1 MKKRTTW
8 YKGKAATGIVA
19 SALVISNAKFIFD
32 APLSK
37 AQGLSP
43 DDAMTRVVVEMEGA
57 PAIQSMPHS
66 ENVGAFSR
74 TTIRK
79 LKDQIENLKQSHG
92 NVLQEIKE
100 KKIPFNKSNEYTFVF
115 NGVSLQVP
123 KNKIDELRSL
133 PGVKAVY
140 LDQKYHADLADSVP
154 LIGAPDVWSKHDQ
167 NNQGITGKGVTVA
180 VIDTGVDYNHPDLG
194 GGFGQGHKVV
204 GGYDFVNH
212 DNDPMDDQGHGTHV
226 SGIIAAH
233 GKVTGVAPDA
243 SITAYKVLNQYGE
256 GNDSDIIAGIE
267 ASISPDNPFP
277 ADVINMS
284 ISGPGDGNDPLSQ
297 AAQNAVDAGVVVV
310 ASAGNYGP
318 GYGTIGAPAMA
329 EGVLAVG
336 ASTSG
341 IKVPAAKMV
350 SPLEENLSIT
360 RLGITANP
368 PEAETTRE
376 LVDVGEGG
384 LENYN
389 GLDVKGKIVLIQ
401 LPQGA
406 DPQQY
411 LYTAGRTAQEKGAEA
426 ALFFQPTEVGPQL
439 ASVFK
444 LGESIPSQYS
454 SNLSGEMK
462 EQDQF
467 LADSSGDS
475 RLETLVAMAIDGTK
489 AEELKSYLAKGPV
502 KITISGKDAT
512 DKMASFSSRGNSD
525 LRAKPDLVAPGVEI
539 NSTYIKKQDDDSGYT
554 RMSGTSMAAPH
565 VAGAAALLKQ
575 LKPDWNAREI
585 SSALKETAKPL
596 ASYDVLTQGAGRLDV
611 KAAAETNVVASPNAL
626 NFGIADIKDSKIHK
640 SASLTLNNHGEKPV
654 DMDFTVKDNTK
665 SEAAVTVNPSH
676 IHIEPGQQVNVE
688 VSINMDRP
696 DQDTVISGWIEG
708 NIQSAT
714 ESQHL
719 REPYQFTVRHLQI
732 TATPDPVASSMNET
746 EAFIYSPLDLSQAPK
761 VTIRTPSGNTNQVTP
776 VLENDHWWRVPVQT
790 SEVGIYRIDAIST
803 VKNSSTEE
811 SSIIGSGY
819 LEKLPADKE
828 HASSWDSVGPYSNNG
843 LMTFDPKNPN
853 SMTVLTRENP
863 SLFRKEDGKDTWH
876 EYRNFPVQGG
886 SPKKMVVDPTNARNI
901 YVPINSNNKLLDTT
915 YIGKILASKD
925 GGKTWRTL
933 PFPDIDI
940 SDLVIDK
947 SGQKLVAITKNEV
960 YVSLD
965 RGMNWEKLSGWWS
978 YLDDAELVNNDLY
991 LSDGSSGVYVLK
1003 NVFSGSATS
1012 EKLFQGN
1019 TKEILGNQDILIA
1032 STWGSGL
1039 YASFNKGKDWKELTH
1054 DQVPFNNVSA
1064 VKILDGG
1071 IYVGTAYDGIWVS
1084 RDYGKTW
1091 ESWKEPLPDYNSIE
1105 IDFALGTKSSP
1116 FGNRPVYVSSDQ
1128 AGIYET
1134 QNKGETYNRVGI
1146 PSATVFDLAISKNS
1160 KGYQLLAGTFSET
1173 YRTALP
1179 DQNKIDSATL
1189 EWGAAKGEGKYGET
1203 VFKIATSPAEPNV
1216 VYKIRNGADGFM
1228 YVYRSKDGGQ
1238 NWDLNFV
1245 DGSVPTGMLVHPAN
1259 PNEIVIPYVVPRT
1272 GEVGV
1277 WISKDGGENW
1287 KKIIQEK
1294 HIFTALAGDPKDP
1307 NRIWAGGE
1315 DGLFLSK
1322 DMGQSFQKIQNVPLS
1337 SLAIDS
1343 NNSNHLVVG
1352 GNYLYVSTDG
1362 GKTLEKAKGAGSE
1375 LEMFV
1380 NDIIVSP
1387 SNPNVIYAA
1396 TGSFLKYQLG
1406 FLRKGGRGVLMSV
1419 DGGVT
1424 WTNISEGL
1432 ENKDTTALVLSP
1444 DEKYLFVGTNRSSVQ
1459 RIKLP
1464 KKQR

>member
-1 MKKRTTW
+1 MKKRTKW
-8 YKGKAATGIVA
+8 YKGRTATGMVA
-19 SALVISNAKFIFD
+19 TALVISNAKFIFD

-37 AQGLSP
+37 AQGTSL
-43 DDAMTRVVVEMEGA
+43 DDAMTSVIVEMEGA

-92 NVLQEIKE
+92 NVIQEIKE

-115 NGVSLQVP
+115 NGVSLKVP

-140 LDQKYHADLADSVP
+140 PDQKYHADLADSVP

-204 GGYDFVNH
+204 GGYDFINH

-233 GKVTGVAPDA
+233 GNVTGVAPDA

-256 GNDSDIIAGIE
+256 GDDSDIIAGIE

-284 ISGPGDGNDPLSQ
+284 IGGPGDGNDPLSQ
-297 AAQNAVDAGVVVV
+297 AAHNAVDAGVVVV
-310 ASAGNYGP
+310 AAAGNSGP
-318 GYGTIGAPAMA
+318 DYGTIGAPAIA

-336 ASTSG
+336 ASASG

-360 RLGITANP
+360 RLGFTANP

-411 LYTAGRTAQEKGAEA
+411 FYTAGRTAQEKGAEA
-426 ALFFQPTEVGPQL
+426 AFFFQPMQLGPQL
-439 ASVFK
+439 ANVFK

-454 SNLSGEMK
+454 SNLSGEMQ

-467 LADSSGDS
+467 LASSSVDS
-475 RLETLVAMAIDGTK
+475 RLETLVAMKIDETK

-502 KITISGKDAT
+502 KITVSGKDAT

-525 LRAKPDLVAPGVEI
+525 FRAKPDLVAPGVEI
-539 NSTYIKKQDDDSGYT
+539 NSTYIKKQDDESGYR

-575 LKPDWNAREI
+575 LKPDWDAREI

-596 ASYDVLTQGAGRLDV
+596 ASYDVLTQGAGRLDI
-611 KAAAETNVVASPNAL
+611 KAAAETNVVASPNTL
-626 NFGIADIKDSKIHK
+626 NLGMADLKDSKIHK
-640 SASLTLNNHGEKPV
+640 SASLTLNNHGDKPV
-654 DMDFTVKDNTK
+654 DMDFTVKDDTK

-676 IHIEPGQQVNVE
+676 IHIEPGEQVNVE
-688 VSINMDRP
+688 VSINMNRP

-732 TATPDPVASSMNET
+732 TATPDPVASSVNET
-746 EAFIYSPLDLSQAPK
+746 EAFIYSPIDLSQAPK
-761 VTIRTPSGNTNQVTP
+761 VTIRTPSGKTNQVTS
-776 VLENDHWWRVPVQT
+776 VLDRSHWWRVPVQT

-828 HASSWDSVGPYSNNG
+828 HASSWDSVGPYSNTG

-853 SMTVLTRENP
+853 SMTVLSRENP
-863 SLFRKEDGKDTWH
+863 SLFRKENGTDTWH
-876 EYRNFPVQGG
+876 EYRNFPVLGG
-886 SPKKMVVDPTNARNI
+886 LPKTMVVDPTNKQNI
-901 YVPINSNNKLLDTT
+901 YVPINSSGGWEDPT

-940 SDLVIDK
+940 SDLIIDE
-947 SGQKLVAITKNEV
+947 SGQKLVAISNNEV

-978 YLDDAELVNNDLY
+978 WLNDAELVNNDLY
-991 LSDGSSGVYVLK
+991 LSAGIQGVYVLK
-1003 NVFSGSATS
+1003 DVFSGSATS
-1012 EKLFQGN
+1012 EELFQPRN
-1019 TKEILGNQDILIA
+1019 ISTKDILGNQDILIA
-1032 STWGSGL
+1032 STFGNGL
-1039 YASFNKGKDWKELTH
+1039 YASFNKGKDWKEITH
-1054 DQVPFNNVSA
+1054 DQVPFSNVSA
-1064 VKILDGG
+1064 VKILDRG

-1091 ESWKEPLPDYNSIE
+1091 ESWKKPLPGYNSYE

-1116 FGNRPVYVSSDQ
+1116 FGNRPFYVSSEQ

-1146 PSATVFDLAISKNS
+1146 PGATVYDLAISKNS
-1160 KGYQLLAGTFSET
+1160 KGYQLLAGTDSNT

-1179 DQNKIDSATL
+1179 VLKKVDSTSL
-1189 EWGAAKGEGKYGET
+1189 EWGAAEGEGRFGEK
-1203 VFKIATSPAEPNV
+1203 VLQIATSPTEPNV
-1216 VYKIRNGADGFM
+1216 VFKIRKSWVGMN
-1228 YVYRSKDGGQ
+1228 VYRSKDGGQ
-1238 NWDLNFV
+1238 NWDLKFE
-1245 DGSVPTGMLVHPAN
+1245 DDSVPLNMLVHPAN
-1259 PNEIVIPYVVPRT
+1259 PNEIVIPYTIP
-1272 GEVGV
+1272 GAGISGNGL
-1277 WISKDGGENW
+1277 WISQDGGENW
-1287 KKIIQEK
+1287 KEIKQEHK
-1294 HIFTALAGDPKDP
+1294 FTAIAGDPKDP
-1307 NRIWAGGE
+1307 NRMWAGGN

-1322 DMGQSFQKIQNVPLS
+1322 DMGQSFQKIQNVPVS
-1337 SLAIDS
+1337 SIAIDS

-1352 GNYLYVSTDG
+1352 GTHLYVSTDG
-1362 GKTLEKAKGAGSE
+1362 GKTLEKAKYAGSE
-1375 LEMFV
+1375 LDMFV

-1387 SNPNVIYAA
+1387 SNQNVIYAA
-1396 TGSFLKYQLG
+1396 TGSFKQKGLL
-1406 FLRKGGRGVLMSV
+1406 KGGRGVLMSV

-1432 ENKDTTALVLSP
+1432 DNKNTTALVLSP
-1444 DEKYLFVGTNRSSVQ
+1444 DEEYLFVGTQGGSVK

>member
-1 MKKRTTW
+1 MKKRNQWFNGRTATW
-8 YKGKAATGIVA
+8 LFT
-19 SALVISNAKFIFD
+19 STLVFSSAKFPFV
-32 APLSK
+32 APTGL
-37 AQGLSP
+37 AQGINANE
-43 DDAMTRVVVEMEGA
+43 AMTHVIVEMDGA
-57 PAIQSMPHS
+57 PVIRALPKS
-66 ENVGAFSR
+66 EKIGAASK
-74 TTIRK
+74 TTVSK
-79 LKDQIENLKQSHG
+79 LKEQTESLKQAHG
-92 NVLQEIKE
+92 KMLQALNE
-100 KKIPFNKSNEYTFVF
+100 KRIPFNKSNEYTFTL
-115 NGVSLQVP
+115 NGMALQVP
-123 KNKIDELRSL
+123 KNKVDELRSL

-140 LDQKYHADLADSVP
+140 PDQEYHADLADSVP

-180 VIDTGVDYNHPDLG
+180 VIDTGVDYDHPDLG
-194 GGFGQGHKVV
+194 GGFGPGHKVV

-233 GKVTGVAPDA
+233 GNVTGVAPDA

-256 GNDSDIIAGIE
+256 GDDSDIIAGIE

-310 ASAGNYGP
+310 ASAGNSGP

-350 SPLEENLSIT
+350 SPLEENLSIF
-360 RLGITANP
+360 RLGFTANP

-411 LYTAGRTAQEKGAEA
+411 SYTAGRTAQEKGAEA
-426 ALFFQPTEVGPQL
+426 ALFFRPMELGPQL

-454 SNLSGEMK
+454 SNLSGEMQ

-475 RLETLVAMAIDGTK
+475 RLETLVAMAIDETK

-539 NSTYIKKQDDDSGYT
+539 NSTYINESGYT

-585 SSALKETAKPL
+585 SSALKETTKPL
-596 ASYDVLTQGAGRLDV
+596 ASYDVLTQGAGRLDI
-611 KAAAETNVVASPNAL
+611 KAAAETNVVASPNTL
-626 NFGIADIKDSKIHK
+626 NLGIADIKDSKIHK

-654 DMDFTVKDNTK
+654 DMDFTVKDDTK

-688 VSINMDRP
+688 VSINMNRP

-708 NIQSAT
+708 NIQSPT

-776 VLENDHWWRVPVQT
+776 VLDHDHWWRVPVQT

-828 HASSWDSVGPYSNNG
+828 HVSSWDSVGPYSNNG

-863 SLFRKEDGKDTWH
+863 SLFRKEDGTDTWH

-901 YVPINSNNKLLDTT
+901 YVPINSMNKNLDST
-915 YIGKILASKD
+915 YMGKILASKD

-933 PFPDIDI
+933 PFPDIEI
-940 SDLVIDK
+940 SDLVIDE

-978 YLDDAELVNNDLY
+978 WLTDAELVNNDLY
-991 LSDGSSGVYVLK
+991 LSDGTTGIYVLK
-1003 NVFSGSATS
+1003 DVFSGSATS
-1012 EKLFQGN
+1012 EKLFQPLYRD

-1032 STWGSGL
+1032 RTGYSGL
-1039 YASFNKGKDWKELTH
+1039 YASFNKGKDWKEITH
-1054 DQVPFNNVSA
+1054 DQVRFTNITA
-1064 VKILDGG
+1064 LKILDGG

-1091 ESWKEPLPDYNSIE
+1091 ESWKKPLPDYNSSE

-1116 FGNRPVYVSSDQ
+1116 FGNRPVYVSSEQ

-1146 PSATVFDLAISKNS
+1146 PGATVYDLAISKNS
-1160 KGYQLLAGTFSET
+1160 KGYQLLAGTDSET

-1189 EWGAAKGEGKYGET
+1189 EWGAAQGEGKWGEQ
-1203 VFKIATSPAEPNV
+1203 VVKIASSPTEPNV
-1216 VYKIRNGADGFM
+1216 VYKIRNGDGFM

-1272 GEVGV
+1272 GEVGL

-1294 HIFTALAGDPKDP
+1294 HIFTAIAGDPKDP

-1322 DMGQSFQKIQNVPLS
+1322 DMGQSFQKIQNVPVS

-1352 GNYLYVSTDG
+1352 GTHLYVSTDG
-1362 GKTLEKAKGAGSE
+1362 GKTLEKAKYAGSE
-1375 LEMFV
+1375 LDMFV

-1396 TGSFLKYQLG
+1396 TGSYIQNG
-1406 FLRKGGRGVLMSV
+1406 FPKGGRGVLMSV

-1432 ENKDTTALVLSP
+1432 ENKNTTALVLSP
-1444 DEKYLFVGTNRSSVQ
+1444 DEEYLFVGTYRSSVK

-1464 KKQR
+1464 NKQR

>member
-1 MKKRTTW
+1 MKKRTKW
-8 YKGKAATGIVA
+8 YKGRTATGMVA

-66 ENVGAFSR
+66 ENVGDFSR

-79 LKDQIENLKQSHG
+79 LKDQIEILKQSHG

-100 KKIPFNKSNEYTFVF
+100 KRIPFNKSDEYAFVF

-140 LDQKYHADLADSVP
+140 PDQVYHADLADSVP

-194 GGFGQGHKVV
+194 EGFGQGHKVV

-212 DNDPMDDQGHGTHV
+212 DNDPMDDYGHGTHV
-226 SGIIAAH
+226 AGIIAAH

-243 SITAYKVLNQYGE
+243 SITAYKVLNQDGIGYT
-256 GNDSDIIAGIE
+256 SDIIDGIE

-284 ISGPGDGNDPLSQ
+284 IGGPGDGNDPISQ
-297 AAQNAVDAGVVVV
+297 AAHNAVDAGVVVV
-310 ASAGNYGP
+310 ASAGNAGP
-318 GYGTIGAPAMA
+318 DYGTIGAPAMA

-336 ASTSG
+336 ASASG
-341 IKVPAAKMV
+341 IKIPAAKMV
-350 SPLEENLSIT
+350 SPLEEDLSVT
-360 RLGITANP
+360 RLGFTANP

-406 DPQQY
+406 DSQQY
-411 LYTAGRTAQEKGAEA
+411 FYTAGRTAQEKGAEA
-426 ALFFQPTEVGPQL
+426 ALFFQPMQLGPQL

-454 SNLSGEMK
+454 SNLSGEMQ

-467 LADSSGDS
+467 LADSSVDS
-475 RLETLVAMAIDGTK
+475 RLETLVAMNIDETK

-512 DKMASFSSRGNSD
+512 DRIASFSSRGNSD
-525 LRAKPDLVAPGVEI
+525 LPAKPDLVAPGVEI
-539 NSTYIKKQDDDSGYT
+539 NSTYIKKQNDESGYT

-575 LKPDWNAREI
+575 LKPNWNAREI

-611 KAAAETNVVASPNAL
+611 KAAAETNVIASPNTL
-626 NFGIADIKDSKIHK
+626 NLGIADIKDSKIHK
-640 SASLTLNNHGEKPV
+640 SSSLTLNNHGEKPV
-654 DMDFTVKDNTK
+654 DMDLTVKDDTK
-665 SEAAVTVNPSH
+665 SEATVTVNPSH

-688 VSINMDRP
+688 VSINMNRP

-708 NIQSAT
+708 NIKSAT
-714 ESQHL
+714 ESQYL
-719 REPYQFTVRHLQI
+719 RVPYQFTVRHLQI
-732 TATPDPVASSMNET
+732 TATPDPVASSVNET
-746 EAFIYSPLDLSQAPK
+746 EAFIYSPVDLSQAPK
-761 VTIRTPSGNTNQVTP
+761 VTIRTPSGTTNQVTS
-776 VLENDHWWRVPVQT
+776 VLSEQAHWWRVPVQT

-819 LEKLPADKE
+819 LEKLPADKV
-828 HASSWDSVGPYSNNG
+828 HASSWDSVGPYSNAG
-843 LMTFDPKNPN
+843 LMNFDSKNPN
-853 SMTVLTRENP
+853 SMTVLSRENP
-863 SLFRKEDGKDTWH
+863 SLFRMEDGTKTWH

-886 SPKKMVVDPTNARNI
+886 LPKTMVVDPTNEQNI
-901 YVPINSNNKLLDTT
+901 YVPINSSGRIVDTT
-915 YIGKILASKD
+915 YNGKILASKD

-947 SGQKLVAITKNEV
+947 SGQKLVAISKNEV

-965 RGMNWEKLSGWWS
+965 RGMNWEKLSGWWP
-978 YLDDAELVNNDLY
+978 YLNDAELVNNDLY
-991 LSDGSSGVYVLK
+991 LSAGDVYVLK
-1003 NVFSGSATS
+1003 DVFSGKATS
-1012 EKLFQGN
+1012 EKLFQPLYQN
-1019 TKEILGNQDILIA
+1019 TKDILGNQNILIA
-1032 STWGSGL
+1032 STRGSGL

-1054 DQVPFNNVSA
+1054 DQVPFSNVSA

-1071 IYVGTAYDGIWVS
+1071 IYVGTGYDGIWVS

-1091 ESWKEPLPDYNSIE
+1091 ESWKKPLPGYNSYE
-1105 IDFALGTKSSP
+1105 IDFALGKKSSP
-1116 FGNRPVYVSSDQ
+1116 FGNRPVYVSSEQ

-1146 PSATVFDLAISKNS
+1146 PGATVYDLAVSKNS
-1160 KGYQLLAGTFSET
+1160 KGYQLLAGTDSNT

-1179 DQNKIDSATL
+1179 VLKKVDSTTP
-1189 EWGAAKGEGKYGET
+1189 EWGAAEGEGRYGEQ
-1203 VFKIATSPAEPNV
+1203 VFQIATSPTEPNV
-1216 VYKIRNGADGFM
+1216 VYKIRFNGSGSM
-1228 YVYRSKDGGQ
+1228 NVYRSKDGGQ
-1238 NWDLNFV
+1238 NWDLKFEANAFPL
-1245 DGSVPTGMLVHPAN
+1245 DMLVHPAN
-1259 PNEIVIPYVVPRT
+1259 PNEIVIPYTIPGSST
-1272 GEVGV
+1272 AGL
-1277 WISKDGGENW
+1277 WISQDGGENW
-1287 KKIIQEK
+1287 KDIKQEHK
-1294 HIFTALAGDPKDP
+1294 FTAIAGDPKDP
-1307 NRIWAGGE
+1307 NRIWAGGN

-1322 DMGQSFQKIQNVPLS
+1322 DMGKSFQKIQNVPVS
-1337 SLAIDS
+1337 SIAIDS
-1343 NNSNHLVVG
+1343 HNPDHLVVG
-1352 GNYLYVSTDG
+1352 GNHLYVSTDG
-1362 GKTLEKAKGAGSE
+1362 GKTLEKAKYAESE
-1375 LEMFV
+1375 LDMFV

-1396 TGSFLKYQLG
+1396 TGSFKQMGL
-1406 FLRKGGRGVLMSV
+1406 FKGGRGVLMSL

-1432 ENKDTTALVLSP
+1432 DNKNTTALVLSP
-1444 DEKYLFVGTNRSSVQ
+1444 DEEYLFVGTQEGSVK

>member
-1 MKKRTTW
+1 MKKRTKLSKVKTS
-8 YKGKAATGIVA
+8 TSILA
-19 SALVISNAKFIFD
+19 SALLVLNAKYTFD
-32 APLSK
+32 AKVGK
-37 AQGLSP
+37 AQGTSL
-43 DDAMTRVVVEMEGA
+43 DDAMTSVIVEMEGA

-92 NVLQEIKE
+92 NVIQEIKE

-140 LDQKYHADLADSVP
+140 PDQKYHADLADSVP

-212 DNDPMDDQGHGTHV
+212 DNDPMDDHGHGTHV

-243 SITAYKVLNQYGE
+243 SITAYKVLNQDGE
-256 GNDSDIIAGIE
+256 GDDSDIIAGIE

-284 ISGPGDGNDPLSQ
+284 IGGPGDGNDPLSQ
-297 AAQNAVDAGVVVV
+297 AAKNAVDAGVVVV
-310 ASAGNYGP
+310 AAAGNAGP

-336 ASTSG
+336 ASASG

-360 RLGITANP
+360 RLGFTANP

-401 LPQGA
+401 LPQGIN
-406 DPQQY
+406 PWQY
-411 LYTAGRTAQEKGAEA
+411 SYTAGRTAQEKGAEA
-426 ALFFQPTEVGPQL
+426 ALFFQPTAPGPQL

-454 SNLSGEMK
+454 SNLSGEMQ

-467 LADSSGDS
+467 LADSSRDS
-475 RLETLVAMAIDGTK
+475 RLETLVAMAINETK

-502 KITISGKDAT
+502 KITVSGKDAT

-525 LRAKPDLVAPGVEI
+525 LRAKPDLVAPGIEI
-539 NSTYIKKQDDDSGYT
+539 NSTYIKTQDDDSGYT

-596 ASYDVLTQGAGRLDV
+596 ESYDVLTQGAGRLDV
-611 KAAAETNVVASPNAL
+611 KAAAETNVVASPNTL
-626 NFGIADIKDSKIHK
+626 NLGIADLKDSKIHK

-654 DMDFTVKDNTK
+654 DMHFTVKDDTK

-732 TATPDPVASSMNET
+732 TATPDPVAYLVNET
-746 EAFIYSPLDLSQAPK
+746 EAFIYSPVDLSQAPK
-761 VTIRTPSGNTNQVTP
+761 VTIRTPSGKTNQVTS
-776 VLENDHWWRVPVQT
+776 VLDHHHWWRVPVQT

-803 VKNSSTEE
+803 VNNSSTEE

-828 HASSWDSVGPYSNNG
+828 HASSWDSVGPYANNG

-853 SMTVLTRENP
+853 SMTVLSRENP
-863 SLFRKEDGKDTWH
+863 SLFRKEDGTDTWH

-886 SPKKMVVDPTNARNI
+886 LPRTMVVDPTNEQNI
-901 YVPINSNNKLLDTT
+901 YVPINSAGGKVDPT
-915 YIGKILASKD
+915 YMGKIVASKD

-947 SGQKLVAITKNEV
+947 SGQKLVAISKNEV
-960 YVSLD
+960 YESLD
-965 RGMNWEKLSGWWS
+965 RGMNWEKLSGWWAR
-978 YLDDAELVNNDLY
+978 LNDAELVNNDLY
-991 LSDGSSGVYVLK
+991 LSDGSSGIYVLK
-1003 NVFSGSATS
+1003 DVFSGSATS
-1012 EKLFQGN
+1012 EKLFQPLDSYSS
-1019 TKEILGNQDILIA
+1019 KEIIGNQDILID
-1032 STWGSGL
+1032 STWGGGL
-1039 YASFNKGKDWKELTH
+1039 YASFNKGKEWKEMMH
-1054 DQVPFNNVSA
+1054 DQVPFSNVSA

-1071 IYVGTAYDGIWVS
+1071 IYVGTGYDGIWVS

-1091 ESWKEPLPDYNSIE
+1091 ESWKKPLPGYNSYE
-1105 IDFALGTKSSP
+1105 LDFALGTKSSP
-1116 FGNRPVYVSSDQ
+1116 FGKRPFYVSSEQ

-1134 QNKGETYNRVGI
+1134 HNKGETYNRVGI
-1146 PSATVFDLAISKNS
+1146 PGASVYDLAISKNS
-1160 KGYQLLAGTFSET
+1160 KGYQLLAGTDSET

-1189 EWGAAKGEGKYGET
+1189 EWGAAEGEGRFGEQ
-1203 VFKIATSPAEPNV
+1203 VFQIASSPTEPNV
-1216 VYKIRNGADGFM
+1216 VYKIRWSSFNIGI
-1228 YVYRSKDGGQ
+1228 YRSKDGGQ
-1238 NWDLNFV
+1238 NWDLKFEHNS
-1245 DGSVPTGMLVHPAN
+1245 DPTDILVHPAN
-1259 PNEIVIPYVVPRT
+1259 PNEIVIPYTINGAPP
-1272 GEVGV
+1272 GLL
-1277 WISKDGGENW
+1277 ISQDGGENW
-1287 KKIIQEK
+1287 KDIKQEHK
-1294 HIFTALAGDPKDP
+1294 FIAIAGDPKDP
-1307 NRIWAGGE
+1307 NRIWAGGN

-1322 DMGQSFQKIQNVPLS
+1322 DMGQSFQKIQNVPVS

-1343 NNSNHLVVG
+1343 NNLNHLVVG
-1352 GNYLYVSTDG
+1352 GTHLYVSTDG
-1362 GKTLEKAKGAGSE
+1362 GKTLEKAKYAESE
-1375 LEMFV
+1375 LDMYV

-1396 TGSFLKYQLG
+1396 TGSFRKSD
-1406 FLRKGGRGVLMSV
+1406 LRKGGRGVLMSV

-1432 ENKDTTALVLSP
+1432 DNKNTTALVLSP
-1444 DEKYLFVGTNRSSVQ
+1444 DEEYLFVGTDKGSVK